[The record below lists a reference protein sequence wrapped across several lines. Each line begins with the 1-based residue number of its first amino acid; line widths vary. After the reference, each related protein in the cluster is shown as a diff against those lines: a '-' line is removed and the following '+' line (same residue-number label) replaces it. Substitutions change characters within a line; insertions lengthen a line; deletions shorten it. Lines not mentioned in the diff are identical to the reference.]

1 MSKPL
6 QEIVRGAIVTRI
18 HAGRMNREIAD
29 FNNISVNTVKDF
41 AREYHNFIVEGGQD
55 EEFDIKR
62 KLHKSRSDAHSI
74 ELMER
79 CRRPSMT
86 TWGSP

>member
-1 MSKPL
+1 
-6 QEIVRGAIVTRI
+6 
-18 HAGRMNREIAD
+18 
-29 FNNISVNTVKDF
+29 VKDF